1 MSRLR
6 VKEVTIETFEP
17 FLEGCFKV
25 SPVAK
30 EQRVEKKKSIAMQ
43 KEEDAESSWDLGPIS
58 KESVFAVIIRSGF
71 VS

>member
-43 KEEDAESSWDLGPIS
+43 KEEDAESS
-58 KESVFAVIIRSGF
+58 
-71 VS
+71 